1 MAGIKKG
8 AVAAASLPCS
18 VDDCRTLV
26 GPKGARG
33 LCSRHYQR
41 MLSTGSPTG
50 TSRPSSEARFFAMVR
65 QQGECW
71 EWTGSKDSSGY
82 GSFSDSAGAGRKVG
96 VKAHRW
102 SYAFMRVEIPAGL
115 ELDHLC
121 RNRACVN
128 PWHLE
133 PVTRFVNTMRG
144 QSIQAIN
151 ARKTTCKRGHP
162 FDSENTYQRPGGSR
176 VCRACMRTLRE
187 AYEQRQLLKEA
198 A

>member
-8 AVAAASLPCS
+8 AIPASSQPCI
-18 VDDCRTLV
+18 VEGCLALV

-41 MLSTGSPTG
+41 LLSTGHPTG
-50 TSRPSSEARFFAMVR
+50 TNRVSDEIRFFAKVI
-65 QQGECW
+65 QSGDCW

-82 GSFSDSAGAGRKVG
+82 GTFSNSAGIGRK
-96 VKAHRW
+96 KTAKSHRW
-102 SYAFMRVEIPAGL
+102 SYAFLRAEIPAGL
-115 ELDHLC
+115 DLDHLC

-133 PVTRFVNTMRG
+133 PVTPRVNYERG
-144 QSIQAIN
+144 FSIQAIN
-151 ARKTTCKRGHP
+151 GAKTMCLNGHP
-162 FDSENTYQRPGGSR
+162 FTPDNTYRNPKGSR
-176 VCRACMRTLRE
+176 ICRTCMQHHRQV
-187 AYEQRQLLKEA
+187 YEKKKRA